1 LNKNIAFV
9 VVFHNAASYAPRVLE
24 KVIRM
29 ADSSDEIVVIAD
41 GCTDSTSEICREIL
55 TNFGKPFQFQETEDL
70 HEIGAINVALSLI
83 KTAGF
88 VLHLQ
93 GDMVMDAQTFPI
105 VRDFL
110 SGNREIGVL
119 SLRMGGCFHSDDQT
133 LELNE
138 MNFGHNFEGRLRR
151 KITVNTYEYCVAGRG
166 PLLFNREILKSNN
179 GQIDNS
185 LKPHSMDDV
194 DMSLISLKLGYK
206 NYAVNLPY
214 RSDITWGATRN
225 KNRSYLEP
233 VQIAAE
239 KNLLYVKGKH
249 SNLLK
254 EIAHNHRHPIL
265 ELGTVNI
272 GIYFMLGLYINRELL
287 HSENKKLRRLRRKIA
302 FTLSQLTV

>member
-1 LNKNIAFV
+1 MNKNIAFV